1 MGPLSNGQSVPIS
14 IVTIY
19 FEAPGRQA
27 PSLWLILPSIFR
39 NKWPDDQQIDAEF

>member
-1 MGPLSNGQSVPIS
+1 MQLSGLTESVACMNGKSGVLVFMGPLSNGQSVPIC

-27 PSLWLILPSIFR
+27 RSL
-39 NKWPDDQQIDAEF
+39 